1 MHWYSEAPGMRA
13 ATWAFGRAQLWDAMA
28 AGPAERGAALE
39 PEAAVRWWHE
49 HGDCPPCDETL
60 DRLRRGLVLL
70 LLVPESHAAGVGP
83 RVVPATREET
93 AVPLRLLAAPQ
104 TASEALTWIEIVLVD
119 SAEQPV
125 PHEPYE
131 VELPD
136 GRVITGQLDADGF
149 ARVDGVRAGQCVV
162 RFPDCAREDVEAA

>member
-1 MHWYSEAPGMRA
+1 MRA
-13 ATWAFGRAQLWDAMA
+13 ASWAFGRAQLWEAMA
-28 AGPAERGAALE
+28 AGVVERRAALE
-39 PEAAVRWWHE
+39 PEAAVRWWQT
-49 HGDCPPCDETL
+49 HGECHPYDETL
-60 DRLRRGLVLL
+60 DRLRRGTVLL

-93 AVPLRLLAAPQ
+93 AVPLRLLAVPQ
-104 TASEALTWIEIVLVD
+104 TASEALTWLEIVLVD
-119 SAEQPV
+119 GADRPV
-125 PHEPYE
+125 PFEAYE